1 MPAAMVQE
9 DAGCTVLVTS
19 RTGSNDASIRRCSYG
34 KFYIWQAIAQG
45 LLDNITVPALVMN
58 GALSPGWQKTAVSA
72 LADLLPNATQA
83 TLDDETHG
91 VSASL

>member
-1 MPAAMVQE
+1 M
-9 DAGCTVLVTS
+9 
-19 RTGSNDASIRRCSYG
+19 GSFISG
-34 KFYIWQAIAQG
+34 KPLPKGYWN
-45 LLDNITVPALVMN
+45 NITVPALVMN

-91 VSASL
+91 VSAESLAPAIEKFLAD